1 MTGDRT
7 DAAVVHVGEED
18 LVGVI
23 ELLSFVINLCS
34 AQNDAIN
41 KAMYYFTRTSSYAA
55 DELADDATDLAN
67 RLARAL
73 GFADLDFGFA
83 P

>member
-1 MTGDRT
+1 MNDRNNI
-7 DAAVVHVGEED
+7 AHVEVPEED
-18 LVGVI
+18 LASVI
-23 ELLSFVINLCS
+23 ELLSFVINLCA

-41 KAMYYFTRTSSYAA
+41 KAIYYFTRSSSYAA
-55 DELADDATDLAN
+55 DELADDASNLAG